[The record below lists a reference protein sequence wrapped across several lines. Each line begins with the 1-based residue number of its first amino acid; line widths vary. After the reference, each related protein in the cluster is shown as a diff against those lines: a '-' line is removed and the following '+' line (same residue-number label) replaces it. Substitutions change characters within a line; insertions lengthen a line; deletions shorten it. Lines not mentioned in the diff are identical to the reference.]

1 MNSQLIMKKAF
12 CLFSISKFQG
22 WDVAAVNKNVFPTRY
37 LNIASLTKPEK
48 NCLISDLIKEKSTML
63 YSVRLYSKERYDCSV
78 VNCKIMIEN

>member
-48 NCLISDLIKEKSTML
+48 KLSNF
-63 YSVRLYSKERYDCSV
+63 RLDKRKKYNAVLCTTLFKG
-78 VNCKIMIEN
+78 KI